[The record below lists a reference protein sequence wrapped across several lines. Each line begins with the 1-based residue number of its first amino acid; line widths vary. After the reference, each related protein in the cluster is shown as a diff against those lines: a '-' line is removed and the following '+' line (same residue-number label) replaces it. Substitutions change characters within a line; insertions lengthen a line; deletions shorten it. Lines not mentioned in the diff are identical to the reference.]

1 MKRHYHIY
9 SLIIILTCVLG
20 SCNNDEDVDKAHSI
34 FSTEEV
40 ERAMF
45 DKWILDNYTN
55 TYNIELKYRMED
67 NESDMSHVLIP
78 AEYTKSVVLAKIVK
92 HVWLEAYDEVT
103 GTPKFLCQYVPRTIH
118 FIGSPAYEDNGTMV
132 LGTAE
137 GGMKIT
143 LYNVNDINPEY
154 IDMNVLNEYYF
165 GTMHH
170 EFAHILH
177 QTKNYDPSFDRITEN
192 AYIGNDWYMTRTE
205 EAWKQGFV
213 TPYAMSESRE
223 DFVEN
228 IAIYVTNTASYWDN
242 MLANAGEQG
251 RTLIQ
256 QKFDIVYN
264 YMEQTWGIN
273 LDDLREIVLRRQNEI
288 AEGKIDLSVIE

>member
-192 AYIGNDWYMTRTE
+192 AYIGSDWYMTRTE

-264 YMEQTWGIN
+264 Y
-273 LDDLREIVLRRQNEI
+273 
-288 AEGKIDLSVIE
+288 KIGRAHV

>member
-1 MKRHYHIY
+1 
-9 SLIIILTCVLG
+9 
-20 SCNNDEDVDKAHSI
+20 
-34 FSTEEV
+34 
-40 ERAMF
+40 MF
-45 DKWILDNYTN
+45 DKWILNNYTN

-78 AEYTKSVVLAKIVK
+78 AEYTKSVILAKIVK

-192 AYIGNDWYMTRTE
+192 AYIGSDWYMTRTE

-228 IAIYVTNTASYWDN
+228 IAIYVTNTASYWNN

-251 RTLIQ
+251 RALIQ